1 MDRDSHMIELPDDDD
16 DEYDPLEIA
25 RALVV
30 RSDAERR
37 RDALERSAPPPVPML
52 PRTLPLRRRAVRQI
66 NFRVSPSEYDEIHT
80 VAGLYGVSPSRIA
93 RMLTLRGVRRVASD
107 A

>member
-1 MDRDSHMIELPDDDD
+1 MDRDAHITELPDDD
-16 DEYDPLEIA
+16 DEYDPLEIGGTI
-25 RALVV
+25 VV
-30 RSDAERR
+30 RSGSERR
-37 RDALERSAPPPVPML
+37 RDALERAAPPPVPVL

-66 NFRVSPSEYDEIHT
+66 NFRVSPSEYHEIHT
-80 VAGLYGVSPSRIA
+80 VASLYGVSPSRIA

>member
-1 MDRDSHMIELPDDDD
+1 MDRDAHMIELPDDD
-16 DEYDPLEIA
+16 DEYDPLEIGATIVA
-25 RALVV
+25 R
-30 RSDAERR
+30 SGSERR
-37 RDALERSAPPPVPML
+37 LDALDRAAPPPVPVL
-52 PRTLPLRRRAVRQI
+52 PRALPLRRRAVRQI